1 MYTLKHPHK
10 TVVIVFVTQKKQ
22 WHRQFSYHTSLL
34 ADTAASSLAFNP
46 GQVQQLVV
54 DKVSFVIMCVSAD
67 TEKNESLSGA
77 TLLPNLQK
85 CLREAGSAYNIYY
98 DVNSILSTY
107 QCHIQSVIQA
117 IQFIAK
123 FNPAYH
129 CIYSSFNEKMSFSLP
144 PLQLQLEL
152 PLIHN
157 YKRAGILSV
166 NLESSF
172 LPQFV
177 VKQFRKNLEKQIQQ
191 IIPLSNLGKRT
202 IALLRDDNAIVDFHS
217 SGLIDISRFIRVL
230 VKDSQFLQCAFNKG
244 NSRNSKVQINLIAC
258 QPLKDETSSSS
269 GSNKSS
275 SSSSSSGID
284 SCEEKLTFQQELER
298 QANIQAG
305 AFSVAIKSPLSPQF
319 FSTMLDNNINMSK
332 PTFSTRMPVSELKK
346 LCNKYHI
353 CSVKLH
359 SKEISPKPTFLG
371 NCVFVNNINKS
382 WQEADLLRHHLANF
396 SLLFVSQ
403 AQDELIQ
410 SIISRAKTSSNALI
424 QENAHF
430 RLYDDILYGKP
441 SGHDIFRPVL
451 PDSRLIPLIISL
463 HGDNCLPPR
472 NIIRKIKKAYCH
484 LYDVTSRLALEK
496 TVESLVPCYKC
507 LALTPAHASPH
518 LQMQV
523 KTIALQAQGVKMCTF
538 VAMDVFYLADP
549 LSKTF
554 LNNYISIIL
563 CQSCKFVS
571 LKPISRITS
580 YNLAQHLYSFVEIT
594 GRIPTVLISD
604 AASNNVYLEMKK
616 LLRDFQLIHV
626 TANQNII
633 SNITAGSASENEDND
648 DNNDAHDNHDNHDN
662 RGDNDD
668 DNDNVDDNDQHNYD
682 DKDHDE
688 HHDQHDQQSNYNAR
702 FQPSPLDLLSS
713 EHKRLLLQDLK
724 ESQPPLFPPVLRHT
738 PISYK
743 ATKSSRNTSLGSLDH
758 ICKRL
763 QLFLRKNL
771 SFSLKT
777 RDFQQHAELL
787 ISAFQFQ
794 VNFYLPAETTQLVP
808 AQLHLGA
815 VQASNIMTLSS
826 NVQKCPLPQSQ
837 VVSNMQQLLKYA
849 RNVNLAQENALES
862 NRKAQ
867 ERQIRE
873 KGRVKDQGSVF
884 EKFHPLDV
892 LFVKTELSNESKLT
906 TAARFSGPVVILSVH
921 PVSEQLNLF
930 DLLTAQVMTK
940 NYKQVREVFSRQ
952 VFSLPLYP
960 HLGEEIQ
967 FRIVEPTSRIK
978 RTESAQNV
986 LVNSTKIILNVHK
999 LLMFLAPILPNR
1011 SNTQAFLRTVHVKG
1025 QDDGDDGG
1033 DNEDGDD
1040 PVVETMQNDNDDD
1053 NANDGDNH
1061 NGGDDQIKLVH
1072 RPSVKFSL
1080 PSPEAVNVN
1089 DNDHNTSNDT
1099 GNHEND
1105 NGSDDDNDNDDIGGD
1120 GVDHLHLQ
1128 FSDSNSI
1135 PANPSNATPLPK
1147 DIVVPKRPKN
1157 SSPSSISRN
1166 KYNLRQNPKSKN
1178 VFDI

>member
-1 MYTLKHPHK
+1 M
-10 TVVIVFVTQKKQ
+10 
-22 WHRQFSYHTSLL
+22 
-34 ADTAASSLAFNP
+34 
-46 GQVQQLVV
+46 
-54 DKVSFVIMCVSAD
+54 
-67 TEKNESLSGA
+67 
-77 TLLPNLQK
+77 
-85 CLREAGSAYNIYY
+85 
-98 DVNSILSTY
+98 
-107 QCHIQSVIQA
+107 
-117 IQFIAK
+117 
-123 FNPAYH
+123 
-129 CIYSSFNEKMSFSLP
+129 
-144 PLQLQLEL
+144 
-152 PLIHN
+152 
-157 YKRAGILSV
+157 
-166 NLESSF
+166 
-172 LPQFV
+172 
-177 VKQFRKNLEKQIQQ
+177 
-191 IIPLSNLGKRT
+191 
-202 IALLRDDNAIVDFHS
+202 
-217 SGLIDISRFIRVL
+217 
-230 VKDSQFLQCAFNKG
+230 
-244 NSRNSKVQINLIAC
+244 
-258 QPLKDETSSSS
+258 
-269 GSNKSS
+269 
-275 SSSSSSGID
+275 
-284 SCEEKLTFQQELER
+284 
-298 QANIQAG
+298 
-305 AFSVAIKSPLSPQF
+305 
-319 FSTMLDNNINMSK
+319 
-332 PTFSTRMPVSELKK
+332 
-346 LCNKYHI
+346 
-353 CSVKLH
+353 
-359 SKEISPKPTFLG
+359 
-371 NCVFVNNINKS
+371 
-382 WQEADLLRHHLANF
+382 
-396 SLLFVSQ
+396 
-403 AQDELIQ
+403 
-410 SIISRAKTSSNALI
+410 
-424 QENAHF
+424 
-430 RLYDDILYGKP
+430 
-441 SGHDIFRPVL
+441 
-451 PDSRLIPLIISL
+451 
-463 HGDNCLPPR
+463 
-472 NIIRKIKKAYCH
+472 
-484 LYDVTSRLALEK
+484 
-496 TVESLVPCYKC
+496 
-507 LALTPAHASPH
+507 
-518 LQMQV
+518 
-523 KTIALQAQGVKMCTF
+523 
-538 VAMDVFYLADP
+538 
-549 LSKTF
+549 
-554 LNNYISIIL
+554 
-563 CQSCKFVS
+563 
-571 LKPISRITS
+571 
-580 YNLAQHLYSFVEIT
+580 
-594 GRIPTVLISD
+594 
-604 AASNNVYLEMKK
+604 
-616 LLRDFQLIHV
+616 
-626 TANQNII
+626 
-633 SNITAGSASENEDND
+633 
-648 DNNDAHDNHDNHDN
+648 
-662 RGDNDD
+662 
-668 DNDNVDDNDQHNYD
+668 
-682 DKDHDE
+682 
-688 HHDQHDQQSNYNAR
+688 
-702 FQPSPLDLLSS
+702 
-713 EHKRLLLQDLK
+713 
-724 ESQPPLFPPVLRHT
+724 
-738 PISYK
+738 
-743 ATKSSRNTSLGSLDH
+743 
-758 ICKRL
+758 
-763 QLFLRKNL
+763 FLRKNL

-849 RNVNLAQENALES
+849 RNVNLAQENAVES

-978 RTESAQNV
+978 KTESAQNV

-1128 FSDSNSI
+1128 FSDSNLT
-1135 PANPSNATPLPK
+1135 PANSSNATPLPK
-1147 DIVVPKRPKN
+1147 DIIVPKRPKN